1 MGTDFKVTSLTQ
13 EELIS
18 ELEALY
24 RLSADLICVA
34 SGDGRFRRLSPNW
47 ETALGYPVEE
57 LIGRLW
63 MDFVHPE
70 DAQATIET
78 AREMAR
84 HDIAEFVNRYRRKDG
99 TWVRLSWRCSAW
111 AGGLTYGIVRV
122 LD

>member
-1 MGTDFKVTSLTQ
+1 MSSRSNGVMNVFESSSVS
-13 EELIS
+13 
-18 ELEALY
+18 
-24 RLSADLICVA
+24 C
-34 SGDGRFRRLSPNW
+34 
-47 ETALGYPVEE
+47 ALGYPVEE